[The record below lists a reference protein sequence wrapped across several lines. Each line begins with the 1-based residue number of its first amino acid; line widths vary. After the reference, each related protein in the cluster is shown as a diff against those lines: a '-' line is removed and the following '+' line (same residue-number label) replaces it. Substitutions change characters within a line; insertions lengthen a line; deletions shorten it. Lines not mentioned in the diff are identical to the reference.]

1 MDAQAGS
8 ERGDRMTRLRWRVR
22 GAWQWPAFALLTL
35 ADAAL
40 LHWLP
45 LAGDGTGWVAAL
57 LLAGCL
63 NTIALAVVGPI
74 GGWALR
80 RRRPDL
86 PRVVADDYAGVAVL
100 TTLAGVFLA
109 IGLAHRDEV
118 VEERADFTRQSAAV
132 RDWVADH
139 GDAVARA
146 QVDRANS
153 LRLDEDLF
161 RTCVPAGD
169 RRRWLCV
176 IVDTRFSP
184 PRVTRDANRESNAS
198 LGRAGGFR

>member
-1 MDAQAGS
+1 
-8 ERGDRMTRLRWRVR
+8 MTRLRWRVR
-22 GAWQWPAFALLTL
+22 GAWQWPAFALLTV
-35 ADAAL
+35 ADAAV

-63 NTIALAVVGPI
+63 NVIALAVLAPL
-74 GGWALR
+74 GGWAVR

-86 PRVVADDYAGVAVL
+86 PRVVADDYAGVAILMTV
-100 TTLAGVFLA
+100 AGVFLA
-109 IGLAHRDEV
+109 IGLAHRDAV
-118 VEERADFTRQSAAV
+118 VEERADFARQSAAV
-132 RDWVADH
+132 RDWVAVH

-146 QVDRANS
+146 HVDRANS
-153 LRLDEDLF
+153 LRLDDDLF
-161 RTCVPAGD
+161 RTCVPGRE

-176 IVDTRFSP
+176 IVDTRVSP